1 MSKPKLSTFGILFV
15 VLVVAA
21 LLGPQ
26 MSKPAE
32 GQQWKIVFE
41 GTQDGKGGIYVV
53 NPDGSGLQRLT
64 TGKEAWEPTW
74 SPDRSQILV
83 ASTLHSNAALNEILP
98 SPCGPTHVS
107 ILELLED

>member
-1 MSKPKLSTFGILFV
+1 MKKLVTVMIAIRAVF
-15 VLVVAA
+15 VVAA
-21 LLGPQ
+21 LFGPQ
-26 MSKPAE
+26 VSEQAH
-32 GQQWKIVFE
+32 GQQWKIAFE
-41 GTQDGKGGIYVV
+41 SRRDGDLDIYLV
-53 NPDGSGLQRLT
+53 NPDGSDLQRLT
-64 TGKEAWEPTW
+64 KGKNAWEPDW